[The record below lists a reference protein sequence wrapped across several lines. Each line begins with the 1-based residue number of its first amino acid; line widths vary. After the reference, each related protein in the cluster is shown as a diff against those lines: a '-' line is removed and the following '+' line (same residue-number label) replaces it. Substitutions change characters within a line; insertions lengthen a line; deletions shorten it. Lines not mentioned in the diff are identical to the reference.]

1 MEIKIDENKNLKN
14 ALGLLLLLLSVSI
27 AVNIVHN
34 LKGGKGG
41 YGKGDINE
49 STISITGHGEVAS
62 VPDIA
67 NISFTISKEA
77 KTVKEAQA
85 LVTEIETKALALL
98 KENKVAENDIKT
110 TNSSFNPKYKY
121 EYKGAYY
128 PQNSVIVG
136 YEVYETIEVKVRDID
151 NVGKLIEGLGSAG
164 VSNLNGPNFAIDE
177 EDTLKAEARREA
189 IEDAKIKAEELAK
202 DLGVKLGKIVSFNEN
217 NYGGVPIYYAKASL
231 EADTLSSSAPSLPK
245 GENTISSDVT
255 IVYKIR

>member
-1 MEIKIDENKNLKN
+1 MEIKMDENKNLKN
-14 ALGLLLLLLSVSI
+14 ALGLLLIILSISV
-27 AVNIVHN
+27 AV
-34 LKGGKGG
+34 KTFSGFRGGHVGE
-41 YGKGDINE
+41 YGKDINE
-49 STISITGHGEVAS
+49 STILITGHGEVKA

-67 NISFTISKEA
+67 NISFSITKEA

-85 LVTEIETKALALL
+85 LVTEVETKALALL

-136 YEVYETIEVKVRDID
+136 YEVFESIEVKVRDID
-151 NVGKLIEGLGSAG
+151 NVGVLIEGLGSVG
-164 VSNLNGPNFAIDE
+164 VSNLNGPNFAIDK
-177 EDTLKAEARREA
+177 EDVLKADARKLA
-189 IEDAKIKAEELAK
+189 IEEAKAKAEVLAK

-217 NYGGVPIYYAKASL
+217 NYGGVPIYYAKAGL
-231 EADTLSSSAPSLPK
+231 EADAAQNSAPALPK